1 MAYFNKN
8 QSGGN
13 RSFGKPRFGN
23 DRPEMFKA
31 TCANCGKSCEV
42 PFKPNGSKPVLCR
55 DCFRGNEG
63 ADSRG
68 FENKSDRQM
77 YDAVCSNC
85 GMNCKIPFRPTAGRE
100 VLCSN
105 CFEKN
110 GPIDT
115 RKPFEKSNFSRDDR
129 PQRVNDAP
137 DYKAQFAA
145 LNAKMDKILDILNSA
160 MAAAPVTDVEV
171 EEILKE
177 VKVEKKPK
185 KTTKKTTASKKK

>member
-23 DRPEMFKA
+23 DRPELHKA
-31 TCANCGKSCEV
+31 TCATCGKSCEV
-42 PFKPNGSKPVLCR
+42 PFKPNGSKSVLCR

-63 ADSRG
+63 SNSRG
-68 FENKSDRQM
+68 FER
-77 YDAVCSNC
+77 
-85 GMNCKIPFRPTAGRE
+85 
-100 VLCSN
+100 
-105 CFEKN
+105 
-110 GPIDT
+110 
-115 RKPFEKSNFSRDDR
+115 SNFNRDER

-160 MAAAPVTDVEV
+160 MAVDPVTDVEV
-171 EEILKE
+171 KEILEDIDIKE
-177 VKVEKKPK
+177 NASVSIGKVQDESSAQVKKEKVEKKPK
-185 KTTKKTTASKKK
+185 KTTKKASSSKKK